1 MDLKKLRIA
10 LSILL
15 AVGMIAGL
23 AGVLRQRADQTQGAA
38 EYAAAQEIAS
48 VAAPT
53 PANTEE
59 IPGAPDI
66 PEEPTGEPDG
76 EEPAG
81 IDLAA
86 LQAVNPEVIGW
97 IAIPGTELSYPVVQ
111 GTDNDYYLAHTW
123 NRESSSVGAVFLDYR
138 SDAGL
143 TDFNSLLYGHRM
155 RNGSMFGSL
164 KHYKNQSYYEQAPT
178 VLLTDAEGPHR
189 YDIFAAYQA
198 KVDAALYLPGGD
210 DRAQAE
216 EVLRFAA
223 EHNVLETGLSPTPED
238 QILTLITCTG
248 TGYSARWIVQAVL
261 TADT

>member
-15 AVGMIAGL
+15 AIGMIVGL
-23 AGVLRQRADQTQGAA
+23 AGVLRQRADQTQGA
-38 EYAAAQEIAS
+38 EDYAAAQEIAG
-48 VAAPT
+48 VAAP
-53 PANTEE
+53 ADTEE
-59 IPGAPDI
+59 VPDE
-66 PEEPTGEPDG
+66 PEEP
-76 EEPAG
+76 AV

-111 GTDNDYYLAHTW
+111 GTDNDYYLTHTW
-123 NRESSSVGAVFLDYR
+123 NRESSSVGAVFLDCR
-138 SDAGL
+138 SDADF
-143 TDFNSLLYGHRM
+143 TDFSSLLYGHRM

-164 KHYKNQSYYEQAPT
+164 KHYRDQSYYEQAPA
-178 VLLTDAEGPHR
+178 VLLTDAEGTHR

-198 KVDAALYLPGGD
+198 KVDAALYLPGAD
-210 DRAQAE
+210 NRAQAE

-223 EHNVLETGLSPTPED
+223 EHNVLETGISPTPED
-238 QILTLITCTG
+238 QILTLVTCTG

-261 TADT
+261 TADP